1 MVKQAKEWNW
11 PSRLSYRSLN
21 RPHRHIRVATQFAGP
36 QPSGPLRL
44 ERSGRGS
51 ERVPPSEVDSL
62 EKLRVAIVAAWKEV
76 TVDAIRRSVLQWKQ
90 RLNCVVRA
98 EGGAITY
105 VYDKKLLEEKNVWA
119 LILFP
124 IEQNGNQ

>member
-1 MVKQAKEWNW
+1 M
-11 PSRLSYRSLN
+11 
-21 RPHRHIRVATQFAGP
+21 
-36 QPSGPLRL
+36 
-44 ERSGRGS
+44 
-51 ERVPPSEVDSL
+51 PPSEVDSL

-98 EGGAITY
+98 EGGAITH